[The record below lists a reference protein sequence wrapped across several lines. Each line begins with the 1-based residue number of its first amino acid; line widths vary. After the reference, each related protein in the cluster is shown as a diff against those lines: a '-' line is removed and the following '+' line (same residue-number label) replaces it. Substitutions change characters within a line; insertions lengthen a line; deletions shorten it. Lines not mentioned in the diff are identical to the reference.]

1 MNIKLNTYRVGVKSD
16 GEIRAFQF
24 FSSFDF
30 DEVVDNFREFA
41 VNHQLRNV
49 IKCLAIA
56 GNAKVSFFNTPDQ
69 ICARAIEDATEGEIP
84 VIDFWDFDEDR
95 DYAEHNL
102 DFIWNGG
109 QLFAWFPDEGE
120 DRKSARW
127 LSITEYVTD
136 SLIEERHRE
145 RFQDMIAECYRGKWL
160 PKGSDYFRELK
171 KLLDYSP
178 YPLVADGFEDANGL
192 LLDELDAIVRNEP
205 VYVESAMK
213 SYKDFDD
220 WDEYEYALNVVQL
233 PEWLKPAE

>member
-16 GEIRAFQF
+16 GEIRVFQF
-24 FSSFDF
+24 LSSFDF
-30 DEVVDNFREFA
+30 NEVVDKFREFA

-49 IKCLAIA
+49 IKCLATA
-56 GNAKVSFFNTPDQ
+56 GNAKVCFFNTPDQ

-95 DYAEHNL
+95 DYKERKL

-109 QLFAWFPDEGE
+109 QLFAWQYHWKP
-120 DRKSARW
+120 
-127 LSITEYVTD
+127 ITEYVTD
-136 SLIEERHRE
+136 SLVEERHRE

-192 LLDELDAIVRNEP
+192 LLDELDAIVRYEP
-205 VYVESAMK
+205 VYVESALRQ
-213 SYKDFDD
+213 YKDFDD
-220 WDEYEYALNVVQL
+220 WDEYEFTLNIVQL
-233 PEWLKPAE
+233 PEWLKNDN